1 MTPEYQIGALWMGG
15 NLSFLEQLCLISFRD
30 AGHHVKLYTY
40 EEVGNI
46 PDGIEIADANT
57 IQSTETILRHA
68 KTGSPAPQADKFR
81 YQMLATEDRIIWADT
96 DAYCVKP
103 FETSN
108 GHFYGWE
115 SKTHINNGVVGLPQ
129 DSDTLRELIDFTH
142 VEYPIPDWFPED
154 QKAQL
159 RADHEAGNPLH
170 VSEFSW
176 GLWGPQALTHFLHK
190 TGEVKYALPVHALY
204 PFSFKERRLMLRRG
218 IELDDYIKPDTYSVH
233 FYGRRMRKRI
243 VEREG
248 GAPKRFS
255 LIGKLINKHG
265 VNPEDAP
272 IPYTPPPAEETDA
285 SEQTYAPLVPSD
297 RYGRG
302 LLNLTDLADK
312 HGLDQGSTK
321 HRFTELYHLLFL
333 PYRNRAIQFMA
344 LGVSEGAQGNDVPA
358 AQMWLEY
365 FTKAQ
370 VHGVDPA
377 DFSGFADERFSFAQC
392 DLETRES
399 IGKMAEPLPA
409 LDIVVDDATHASH
422 HQQNAFVELFDALK
436 PGGIYCIEDLRWQPS
451 KLEQDGTPKTADL
464 FQGYLDTGV
473 FTHPDADMAEAL
485 NGLRADI
492 SGCFI
497 HQAHYRKGN
506 RDQVLV
512 VHKR

>member
-57 IQSTETILRHA
+57 IQPTESILRHA

-103 FETSN
+103 FETAN

-142 VEYPIPDWFPED
+142 VEYPIPDWFPEEE
-154 QKAQL
+154 KAQL
-159 RADHEAGNPLH
+159 RTAHEAGEPVH

-218 IELDDYIKPDTYSVH
+218 IDLDQYIKPDTYSVH

-255 LIGKLINKHG
+255 LIGKLLHQHG

-272 IPYTPPPAEETDA
+272 IPYTPPPGTDA
-285 SEQTYAPLVPSD
+285 PVKEYAPLVPSD

-302 LLNLTDLADK
+302 VLNLTDIADK
-312 HGLDQGSTK
+312 YALDQGNTK

-333 PYRNRAIQFMA
+333 PYRNRAIQFAA
-344 LGVSEGAQGNDVPA
+344 LGVSEAAAGEELPA
-358 AQMWLEY
+358 IRMWLEY

-370 VHGVDPA
+370 ISGIDVA
-377 DFSGFADERFSFAQC
+377 DHSGFSDDRFQFTQVDLDDRSAVAEMAAAQ
-392 DLETRES
+392 
-399 IGKMAEPLPA
+399 PA
-409 LDIVVDDATHASH
+409 PDIVLDDATHASH
-422 HQQNAFVELFDALK
+422 HQQIAFVEMFARLK
-436 PGGIYCIEDLRWQPS
+436 PGGMYLIEDLRWQPS
-451 KLEQDGTPKTADL
+451 SLERDDWPKTADL
-464 FQGYLDTGV
+464 FQGYLDQGY
-473 FTHPDADMAEAL
+473 FAHPNPDMAEAL
-485 NGLRADI
+485 NALRADF
-492 SGCFI
+492 SGCFL
-497 HQAHYRKGN
+497 HQAHYRKKN